1 MPLVINTNVA
11 SLNSQR
17 QLMSSGNA
25 LDRASERLSSGQ
37 RINSAKDDAAGL
49 AISNRMTSQI
59 RGLDQAIRNANDG
72 VSLIQTAEGAL
83 QESTNILQRMRE
95 LSIQSANGIYSDADR
110 KTLDAEVQQLI
121 MELDRIATSTSFNG
135 QKLLD
140 GSLGKV
146 NLQVGSDAG
155 QTITMKI
162 PAMDAKTL
170 GMGFVGVDMLG
181 GEIDLSTLL
190 INEND
195 ILINGQSIAKS
206 LESFNGFALPGPPP
220 VPAQTMDKLIDLI
233 NKNVLGVNASTY
245 AQATATGAGT
255 GVLESGQIFEI
266 AITKLD
272 GTSTTI
278 QVTNTQNLEELA
290 EKINTESGGLLSA
303 TVGENSRLSIA
314 GINVAGFTITDPAN
328 AGGGIDDQAVVGG
341 STYSGR
347 LVLES
352 EHGDPIT
359 ITRGS
364 TGTLEQLDALGF
376 RENTNPGQIEGVGIN
391 TPEVAWNVGDLSING
406 VIISNK
412 NTDSLAGKVAAINA
426 SQADTGVT
434 AQTFASATLDFSAT
448 DITTV
453 TGTFE
458 MNGVVIDMTGV
469 TSVADIVGRF
479 NANTDATGVSASLL
493 GTRVVLE
500 GATSSITFR
509 DGAGSVATA
518 LGGAILGHSDFANN
532 TPAVAVADG
541 ASVKG
546 GIKLSSE
553 NGSPISVKLG
563 PNADPDTLGLLESN
577 VTAEGAFGT
586 AIASIS
592 IDTAQGAQKALGV
605 IDNALN
611 TINEARSQLGAIN
624 NRLDFTMANLANVS
638 EKTSASRSRIVDA
651 DFAAETAALSRS
663 QVLQQAA
670 QAMLAQA
677 NARPEQVLQLLR

>member
-17 QLMSSGNA
+17 QLMNSGNA
-25 LDRASERLSSGQ
+25 LDRATERLSSGQ

-121 MELDRIATSTSFNG
+121 QELDRIATSTSFNG
-135 QKLLD
+135 QNLLD
-140 GSLGKV
+140 GSLGEV
-146 NLQVGSDAG
+146 DLQVGSDAG

-206 LESFNGFALPGPPP
+206 LESYNGFNIVGPPA
-220 VPAQTMDKLIDLI
+220 VPAQTLDKLIDLI
-233 NKNVLGVNASTY
+233 NKNVLGIDASTY

-255 GVLESGQIFEI
+255 GVLESGQVFEI

-272 GTSTTI
+272 GTITTV
-278 QVTNTQNLEELA
+278 QVTNTQTMEELVD
-290 EKINTESGGLLSA
+290 KINTESGGLLNAS
-303 TVGENSRLSIA
+303 VGDNSKLSIA
-314 GINVAGFTITDPAN
+314 GINVASFTITDGSLPAN
-328 AGGGIDDQAVVGG
+328 AAGGGIAG
-341 STYSGR
+341 TYSGR

-364 TGTLEQLDALGF
+364 TGTLAQLNALGF
-376 RENTNPGQIEGVGIN
+376 RENTNPGQVEGVGIT
-391 TPEVAWNVGDLSING
+391 TPNVAWNVGDLNING
-406 VIISNK
+406 VAISNK
-412 NTDSLAGKVAAINA
+412 DTDSLAGKIAAINA
-426 SQADTGVT
+426 AQSDTGVT
-434 AQTFASATLDFSAT
+434 AQAFASTTLDFGGVDLTAIGSPLLMNGEPIDIDGLTTIAEVVSAFNAKT
-448 DITTV
+448 DV
-453 TGTFE
+453 TG
-458 MNGVVIDMTGV
+458 I
-469 TSVADIVGRF
+469 
-479 NANTDATGVSASLL
+479 SASLL

-500 GATSSITFR
+500 GNASAITFGV
-509 DGAGSVATA
+509 DGTNTGLADLNAEALQIQSGTGAPAT
-518 LGGAILGHSDFANN
+518 IN
-532 TPAVAVADG
+532 AVTETVP
-541 ASVKG
+541 G
-546 GIKLSSE
+546 GIQLIST
-553 NGSPISVKLG
+553 NDSPISIKLG
-563 PNADPDTLGLLESN
+563 PNAVPATLGLLESN

-592 IDTAQGAQKALGV
+592 IDTAVGAQKALGV
-605 IDNALN
+605 IDNALT
-611 TINEARSQLGAIN
+611 TINDARSQLGAIN
-624 NRLDFTMANLANVS
+624 NRLDFTMSNLANVS

-651 DFAAETAALSRS
+651 DFAAETAALSRA

-670 QAMLAQA
+670 QAMLAQS

>member
-17 QLMSSGNA
+17 QLLNSGSA
-25 LDRASERLSSGQ
+25 LDRATERLSSGQ

-95 LSIQSANGIYSDADR
+95 LSIQSANGIYSNADR

-135 QKLLD
+135 QNLLD

-146 NLQVGSDAG
+146 DLQVGADAG

-181 GEIDLSTLL
+181 GEIDLTTLA

-195 ILINGQSIAKS
+195 ILINGQSIAKA
-206 LESFNGFALPGPPP
+206 LESFNGFDLPGPPV
-220 VPAQTMDKLIDLI
+220 VPAQTMDKLVDLI

-245 AQATATGAGT
+245 AQATATGAGS
-255 GVLESGQIFEI
+255 GVLESGQVFEV

-272 GTSTTI
+272 GTLTTI

-290 EKINTESGGLLSA
+290 EKINKESGGLLNA
-303 TVGENSRLSIA
+303 KVGENSKLSIA
-314 GINVAGFTITDPAN
+314 GINVASFSITDGSIPAN
-328 AGGGIDDQAVVGG
+328 AAGG
-341 STYSGR
+341 SIAGTYAGR

-364 TGTLEQLDALGF
+364 TGTLAQLDALGF
-376 RENTNPGQIEGVGIN
+376 RENTTPGQIEGVGIA
-391 TPEVAWNVGDLSING
+391 TPNVAWNVGDLSING
-406 VIISNK
+406 TIISNK

-426 SQADTGVT
+426 SQEDTGVT
-434 AQTFASATLDFSAT
+434 AQAFASATLDFAPS
-448 DITTV
+448 DLTTL

-458 MNGVVIDMTGV
+458 LNGVEIDLGAASPTRTV
-469 TSVADIVGRF
+469 ASVVAIF
-479 NANTDATGVSASLL
+479 NASTNATGISATLL
-493 GTRVVLE
+493 GTRIVLE
-500 GATSSITFR
+500 GAASSMTFR
-509 DGAGSVATA
+509 NGAGDVATA
-518 LGGAILGHSDFANN
+518 LGGALLGHSDFDNHG
-532 TPAVAVADG
+532 TPAAVVDG
-541 ASVKG
+541 DSVNG
-546 GIKLSSE
+546 GIKLNST
-553 NGSPISVKLG
+553 NGAPISVKLG

-592 IDTAQGAQKALGV
+592 IDSVAGAQKALGV
-605 IDNALN
+605 IDNALA
-611 TINEARSQLGAIN
+611 TINDARSQLGAIN
-624 NRLDFTMANLANVS
+624 NRLDFTMSNLANVS

-651 DFAAETAALSRS
+651 DFAAETAALSRA

-670 QAMLAQA
+670 QAMLAQS

>member
-17 QLMSSGNA
+17 QLMNSGNA

-121 MELDRIATSTSFNG
+121 QELDRIANSTSFNG
-135 QKLLD
+135 QNLLD

-146 NLQVGSDAG
+146 DLQVGSDAG

-206 LESFNGFALPGPPP
+206 LESYNGFNIVGPPA
-220 VPAQTMDKLIDLI
+220 VPAQTLDKLIDLI
-233 NKNVLGVNASTY
+233 NKNVLGIDASTY

-255 GVLESGQIFEI
+255 GVLEAGQVFEI

-272 GTSTTI
+272 GTVTTV
-278 QVTNTQNLEELA
+278 QVTNTQTMDELVD
-290 EKINTESGGLLSA
+290 KINTESGGLLNAS
-303 TVGENSRLSIA
+303 VGENSKLSIA
-314 GINVAGFTITDPAN
+314 GINVASFTITDNSLPAN
-328 AGGGIDDQAVVGG
+328 AAGGGIAG
-341 STYSGR
+341 TYAGR

-364 TGTLEQLDALGF
+364 TGTLAQLDALGF
-376 RENTNPGQIEGVGIN
+376 RENTNPGQVEGVGIT
-391 TPEVAWNVGDLSING
+391 TPNVAWNVGDLNING
-406 VIISNK
+406 VAISNK
-412 NTDSLAGKVAAINA
+412 DTDSLAGKVAAINA

-434 AQTFASATLDFSAT
+434 AQVFASTTLDFGGIDLTAIGSPLLMNGEPIDINGLTTIAEVVNAFNAKT
-448 DITTV
+448 DV
-453 TGTFE
+453 TG
-458 MNGVVIDMTGV
+458 I
-469 TSVADIVGRF
+469 
-479 NANTDATGVSASLL
+479 SASLL

-500 GATSSITFR
+500 GNASSITFGV
-509 DGAGSVATA
+509 DGTNTGLADLNAEALQIQSGTGAPVTINAATE
-518 LGGAILGHSDFANN
+518 
-532 TPAVAVADG
+532 TVQ
-541 ASVKG
+541 G
-546 GIKLSSE
+546 GIMLVST
-553 NGSPISVKLG
+553 NDSPISIKLG
-563 PNADPDTLGLLESN
+563 PNAVAATLGLLESN

-592 IDTAQGAQKALGV
+592 IDTAAGAQKALGV
-605 IDNALN
+605 IDNALT
-611 TINEARSQLGAIN
+611 TINDARSQLGAIN
-624 NRLDFTMANLANVS
+624 NRLDFTMSNLANVS

-651 DFAAETAALSRS
+651 DFAAETAALSRA

-670 QAMLAQA
+670 QAMLAQG

>member
-17 QLMSSGNA
+17 QLMNSGNA

-121 MELDRIATSTSFNG
+121 QELDRIATSTSFNG
-135 QKLLD
+135 QNLLD

-146 NLQVGSDAG
+146 DLQVGSDAG

-206 LESFNGFALPGPPP
+206 LESFNGFNIVGPPA
-220 VPAQTMDKLIDLI
+220 VPAQTLDKLIDLI
-233 NKNVLGVNASTY
+233 NKNVLGIDASTY

-255 GVLESGQIFEI
+255 GVLENGQVFEI

-272 GTSTTI
+272 GTVTTV
-278 QVTNTQNLEELA
+278 QVTNTQTMDELVD
-290 EKINTESGGLLSA
+290 KINTESGGLLNAS
-303 TVGENSRLSIA
+303 VGDDSKLSIA
-314 GINVAGFTITDPAN
+314 GINVSSFTITDGSLPAN
-328 AGGGIDDQAVVGG
+328 AAGGGIAG
-341 STYSGR
+341 TFSGR

-364 TGTLEQLDALGF
+364 TGTLAQLNALGF
-376 RENTNPGQIEGVGIN
+376 RENTNPGQVEGVGIT
-391 TPEVAWNVGDLSING
+391 TPNVAWNVGDLSING
-406 VIISNK
+406 VVISNK

-426 SQADTGVT
+426 AQGDTGVT
-434 AQTFASATLDFSAT
+434 AQVFASTTLDFGGIDLTAIASPLLMNGEPINITGLTSISAVVAAFNAKT
-448 DITTV
+448 DV
-453 TGTFE
+453 TG
-458 MNGVVIDMTGV
+458 I
-469 TSVADIVGRF
+469 
-479 NANTDATGVSASLL
+479 SASLL

-500 GATSSITFR
+500 GNAAAITFGV
-509 DGAGSVATA
+509 DGTNDGLADLNAEALQIQSGTGAPATINA
-518 LGGAILGHSDFANN
+518 A
-532 TPAVAVADG
+532 TQTVP
-541 ASVKG
+541 G
-546 GIKLSSE
+546 GIKLVST
-553 NGSPISVKLG
+553 NDSPISIKLG
-563 PNADPDTLGLLESN
+563 PNAVPATLGLLESN

-592 IDTAQGAQKALGV
+592 IDTAVGAQKALGV
-605 IDNALN
+605 IDNALT
-611 TINEARSQLGAIN
+611 TINDARSQLGAIN
-624 NRLDFTMANLANVS
+624 NRLDFTMSNLANVS

-651 DFAAETAALSRS
+651 DFAAETAALSRA

-670 QAMLAQA
+670 QAMLAQG

>member
-17 QLMSSGNA
+17 QLMNSGNA

-110 KTLDAEVQQLI
+110 ETLDAEVQQLI
-121 MELDRIATSTSFNG
+121 QELDRIATSTSFNG

-146 NLQVGSDAG
+146 DLQVGSDAE

-206 LESFNGFALPGPPP
+206 LESYNGFNIVGPPA
-220 VPAQTMDKLIDLI
+220 VPAQTLDKLIDLI
-233 NKNVLGVNASTY
+233 NKNVLGIDASTY

-255 GVLESGQIFEI
+255 GVLENGQVFEI

-278 QVTNTQNLEELA
+278 QVTNTQSMDELV

-303 TVGENSRLSIA
+303 SVSDNSKLSIA
-314 GINVAGFTITDPAN
+314 GMNVASFTITDGSVPAN
-328 AGGGIDDQAVVGG
+328 AAGGGIAG
-341 STYSGR
+341 TYAGR

-364 TGTLEQLDALGF
+364 TGTLAQLNALGF
-376 RENTNPGQIEGVGIN
+376 RENTNAGQVEGVGISSPN
-391 TPEVAWNVGDLSING
+391 VAWNVGDLSING

-412 NTDSLAGKVAAINA
+412 DTDSLAGKIAAINA
-426 SQADTGVT
+426 AQSDTGVT
-434 AQTFASATLDFSAT
+434 AQAFASTTLDFGGVDLTA
-448 DITTV
+448 ITTPLL
-453 TGTFE
+453 
-458 MNGVVIDMTGV
+458 MNGEPIDIDGLTSISSVV
-469 TSVADIVGRF
+469 SAF
-479 NANTDATGVSASLL
+479 NAKTNVTGVSASLL
-493 GTRVVLE
+493 GTRIVLE
-500 GATSSITFR
+500 GNAAAITFGV
-509 DGAGSVATA
+509 DGVNDGLADLNAEGLQIQTGTAAPAT
-518 LGGAILGHSDFANN
+518 IN
-532 TPAVAVADG
+532 AVTQTIQ
-541 ASVKG
+541 G
-546 GIKLSSE
+546 GIKLVSTNE
-553 NGSPISVKLG
+553 APISIKLG
-563 PNADPDTLGLLESN
+563 INAVPATLGLLESN

-592 IDTAQGAQKALGV
+592 IDTAAGAQKALGV
-605 IDNALN
+605 IDNALS

-624 NRLDFTMANLANVS
+624 NRLDFTMSNLANVS

-651 DFAAETAALSRS
+651 DFAAETAALSRA

-670 QAMLAQA
+670 QAMLAQG

>member
-1 MPLVINTNVA
+1 MPLIINTNVA

-17 QLMSSGNA
+17 QLMNSGNA

-83 QESTNILQRMRE
+83 QETTNILQRMRE
-95 LSIQSANGIYSDADR
+95 LSIQSANGIYSNADR
-110 KTLDAEVQQLI
+110 LTLDAEVKQLI
-121 MELDRIATSTSFNG
+121 EELDRIATSTSFNG

-146 NLQVGSDAG
+146 QLQVGADAG

-181 GEIDLSTLL
+181 GEIDLASLQL
-190 INEND
+190 SENN
-195 ILINGQSIAKS
+195 ILINGQSVVKA
-206 LESFNGFALPGPPP
+206 LETFDGATEN
-220 VPAQTMDKLIDLI
+220 MDKLIELI
-233 NKNVLGVNASTY
+233 NKNVLGINASTY

-255 GVLESGQIFEI
+255 GVLEAGQIFSI
-266 AITKLD
+266 AIAKLD
-272 GTSTTI
+272 GTTSTI
-278 QVTNTQNLEELA
+278 QVTNTSTLQELA
-290 EKINTESGGLLSA
+290 EKINSESGGLLNA
-303 TVGENSRLSIA
+303 RVGENSKLSIS
-314 GINVAGFTITDPAN
+314 GINVAGFTITDGSVPAN
-328 AGGGIDDQAVVGG
+328 AAGGGIAG
-341 STYSGR
+341 TYAGR

-364 TGTLEQLDALGF
+364 TGTLAQLDALGF
-376 RENTNPGQIEGVGIN
+376 RENTNAGQVEGVGI
-391 TPEVAWNVGDLSING
+391 TSPAVPWNVGDLTING
-406 VIISNK
+406 VVISNK

-426 SQADTGVT
+426 SQQDTGVT
-434 AQTFASATLDFSAT
+434 AEAFSSTTLDFGGVTLPIGAPLLMNGEPILVDGVGVTTIAGVVAAFNAKT
-448 DITTV
+448 DV
-453 TGTFE
+453 TGIT
-458 MNGVVIDMTGV
+458 
-469 TSVADIVGRF
+469 
-479 NANTDATGVSASLL
+479 ATLL

-500 GATSSITFR
+500 GNAAAITFGV
-509 DGAGSVATA
+509 DATNTGLADLNAAGVLIQSGTGAA
-518 LGGAILGHSDFANN
+518 
-532 TPAVAVADG
+532 AVINAAAETVP
-541 ASVKG
+541 G
-546 GIKLSSE
+546 GIKLTST
-553 NGSPISVKLG
+553 NGSPISIKLG
-563 PNADPDTLGLLESN
+563 PNADPATLGILESN

-586 AIASIS
+586 AIGSIS
-592 IDTAQGAQKALGV
+592 IATAAGAQKALGV
-605 IDNALN
+605 IDNALA
-611 TINEARSQLGAIN
+611 TINDARSQLGAIN
-624 NRLDFTMANLANVS
+624 NRLDFTMSNLANIS

-651 DFAAETAALSRS
+651 DFAAETAALSRA

>member
-17 QLMSSGNA
+17 QLMNSGSS

-83 QESTNILQRMRE
+83 QETTNILQRMRE

-110 KTLDAEVQQLI
+110 MTLDAEVQQLI
-121 MELDRIATSTSFNG
+121 QELDRIATSTSFNG

-181 GEIDLSTLL
+181 GEMDLAGPPALVL
-190 INEND
+190 NEND
-195 ILINGQSIAKS
+195 VLINGQSIVKA
-206 LESFNGFALPGPPP
+206 LESFDGATDTWDQLVGY
-220 VPAQTMDKLIDLI
+220 I
-233 NKNVLGVNASTY
+233 NTNVLGINASTY
-245 AQATATGAGT
+245 AQATGTGVGT
-255 GVLESGQIFEI
+255 GVLENGDIFEVT
-266 AITKLD
+266 ITKLD
-272 GTSTTI
+272 GSASVI
-278 QVTNTQNLEELA
+278 QITNTQNMDELV
-290 EKINTESGGLLSA
+290 EKLNSESGGLLSA
-303 TVGENSRLSIA
+303 SVDDNGRLS
-314 GINVAGFTITDPAN
+314 VAGQNVQSLAIVDASN
-328 AGGGIDDQAVVGG
+328 AGGTIAG
-341 STYSGR
+341 TYNGR

-364 TGTLEQLDALGF
+364 TGTLVQLDQLGF
-376 RENTNPGQIEGVGIN
+376 RENTNPGDVEGVGIT
-391 TPEVAWNVGDLSING
+391 TPAVPWNVGDLTING
-406 VIISNK
+406 VVISNK
-412 NTDSLAGKVAAINA
+412 DTDSLVGKINAINA
-426 SQADTGVT
+426 AQEETGVT
-434 AQTFASATLDFSAT
+434 AAAFVSTTLDFGGIDLTA
-448 DITTV
+448 ITSPLL
-453 TGTFE
+453 
-458 MNGVVIDMTGV
+458 MNGEAIAINGATSISDVV
-469 TSVADIVGRF
+469 AAF
-479 NANTDATGVSASLL
+479 NAQKDTTGITATLL

-500 GATSSITFR
+500 GSAAAITFGL
-509 DGAGSVATA
+509 DGTNDGLADLNAAGLQIQSGTNAAATIN
-518 LGGAILGHSDFANN
+518 GA
-532 TPAVAVADG
+532 TETVP
-541 ASVKG
+541 G
-546 GIKLSSE
+546 GIKLSST
-553 NGSPISVKLG
+553 NGSPISIKLG
-563 PNADPDTLGLLESN
+563 PSAVAATLGLLESN

-586 AIASIS
+586 AVASIS
-592 IDTAQGAQKALGV
+592 IDTAAGAQKAIGV
-605 IDNALN
+605 IDNALT
-611 TINEARSQLGAIN
+611 TINDARSQLGAIN
-624 NRLDFTMANLANVS
+624 NRLDFTMSNLANIS

-651 DFAAETAALSRS
+651 DFAAETAALSRA

-670 QAMLAQA
+670 TAMLAQA
-677 NARPEQVLQLLR
+677 NARPEQVLSLLR

>member
-17 QLMSSGNA
+17 QLMNSGNA

-121 MELDRIATSTSFNG
+121 QELDRIATSTSFNG
-135 QKLLD
+135 QNLLD

-146 NLQVGSDAG
+146 DLQVGSDAG

-195 ILINGQSIAKS
+195 ILINGQSVAKS
-206 LESFNGFALPGPPP
+206 LESFNGFNIVGPPA
-220 VPAQTMDKLIDLI
+220 VPAQTLDKLIDLI
-233 NKNVLGVNASTY
+233 NKNVLGIDASTY

-255 GVLESGQIFEI
+255 GVLENGQVFEI

-272 GTSTTI
+272 GTATTI
-278 QVTNTQNLEELA
+278 QVTNTQTMDELV
-290 EKINTESGGLLSA
+290 EKINTESGGLLNAS
-303 TVGENSRLSIA
+303 VGEDSKLSIA
-314 GINVAGFTITDPAN
+314 GINVASFTITDGSVPAN
-328 AGGGIDDQAVVGG
+328 AAGGGIAG
-341 STYSGR
+341 TFSGR

-364 TGTLEQLDALGF
+364 TGTLAQLNALGF
-376 RENTNPGQIEGVGIN
+376 RENTNPGQVEGVGIT
-391 TPEVAWNVGDLSING
+391 TPNVAWNVGDLSING
-406 VIISNK
+406 VVISNK

-426 SQADTGVT
+426 AQGDTGVT
-434 AQTFASATLDFSAT
+434 AQVFASTTLDFGGIDLTAIASPLLMNGEPIVITGLTTIADVVNAFNAKT
-448 DITTV
+448 DV
-453 TGTFE
+453 TG
-458 MNGVVIDMTGV
+458 I
-469 TSVADIVGRF
+469 
-479 NANTDATGVSASLL
+479 SASLL

-500 GATSSITFR
+500 GNSAAITFGI
-509 DGAGSVATA
+509 DGTNDGLADLNAEALQIQSGTGAPATINA
-518 LGGAILGHSDFANN
+518 A
-532 TPAVAVADG
+532 TQTVP
-541 ASVKG
+541 G
-546 GIKLSSE
+546 GIKLVST
-553 NGSPISVKLG
+553 NDSPISIKLG
-563 PNADPDTLGLLESN
+563 PNAVPATLGLLESN

-592 IDTAQGAQKALGV
+592 IDTAVGAQKALGV
-605 IDNALN
+605 IDNALT
-611 TINEARSQLGAIN
+611 TINDARSQLGAIN
-624 NRLDFTMANLANVS
+624 NRLDFTMSNLANVS

-651 DFAAETAALSRS
+651 DFAAETAALSRA

-670 QAMLAQA
+670 QAMLAQG

>member
-17 QLMSSGNA
+17 QLMNSGNA

-110 KTLDAEVQQLI
+110 ETLDAEVQQLI
-121 MELDRIATSTSFNG
+121 QELDRIATSTSFNG

-146 NLQVGSDAG
+146 DLQVGSDAE

-206 LESFNGFALPGPPP
+206 LESYNGFAIVGPPA
-220 VPAQTMDKLIDLI
+220 VPAQTLDKLIELI
-233 NKNVLGVNASTY
+233 NKNVLGIDASTY

-255 GVLESGQIFEI
+255 GVLENGQVFEI

-278 QVTNTQNLEELA
+278 QVTNTQSMDELV

-303 TVGENSRLSIA
+303 SVSDNSKLSIA
-314 GINVAGFTITDPAN
+314 GMNVASFTITDGSVPAN
-328 AGGGIDDQAVVGG
+328 AAGGGIAG
-341 STYSGR
+341 TYAGR

-364 TGTLEQLDALGF
+364 TGTLAQLNALGF
-376 RENTNPGQIEGVGIN
+376 RENTNAGQVEGVGISSPN
-391 TPEVAWNVGDLSING
+391 VAWNVGDLSING

-412 NTDSLAGKVAAINA
+412 DTDSLAGKIAAINA
-426 SQADTGVT
+426 AQSDTGVT
-434 AQTFASATLDFSAT
+434 AQAFASTTLDFGGVDLTA
-448 DITTV
+448 ITTPLL
-453 TGTFE
+453 
-458 MNGVVIDMTGV
+458 MNGEPIDIDGLTSISSVV
-469 TSVADIVGRF
+469 SAF
-479 NANTDATGVSASLL
+479 NAKTNVTGVSASLL
-493 GTRVVLE
+493 GTRIVLE
-500 GATSSITFR
+500 GNAAAITFGV
-509 DGAGSVATA
+509 DGVNDGLADLNAEGLQIQTGTAAPAT
-518 LGGAILGHSDFANN
+518 IN
-532 TPAVAVADG
+532 AVTQTIQ
-541 ASVKG
+541 G
-546 GIKLSSE
+546 GIKLVSTNE
-553 NGSPISVKLG
+553 APISIKLG
-563 PNADPDTLGLLESN
+563 INAVPATLGLLESN

-592 IDTAQGAQKALGV
+592 IDTAAGAQKALGV
-605 IDNALN
+605 IDNALS

-624 NRLDFTMANLANVS
+624 NRLDFTMSNLANVS

-651 DFAAETAALSRS
+651 DFAAETAALSRA

-670 QAMLAQA
+670 QAMLAQG

>member
-1 MPLVINTNVA
+1 MPLIINTNVA

-121 MELDRIATSTSFNG
+121 QELDRIATSTSFNG

-146 NLQVGSDAG
+146 DLQVGSDAG

-162 PAMDAKTL
+162 PSMDAKTL

-181 GEIDLSTLL
+181 GEINLAGLQL
-190 INEND
+190 NEND
-195 ILINGQSIAKS
+195 ILINGQSVVKA
-206 LESFNGFALPGPPP
+206 LETFDGTTEN
-220 VPAQTMDKLIDLI
+220 MDKLIELI
-233 NKNVLGVNASTY
+233 NKNVLGINASTY

-255 GVLESGQIFEI
+255 GVLEAGQVFSI
-266 AITKLD
+266 AIDKLD
-272 GTSTTI
+272 GTTTTI
-278 QVTNTQNLEELA
+278 QVTNTATLQELA
-290 EKINTESGGLLSA
+290 EKINTESGGLLNA
-303 TVGENSRLSIA
+303 TVGENSKLSIA
-314 GINVAGFTITDPAN
+314 GINVAGFTITDGSVPADA
-328 AGGGIDDQAVVGG
+328 AGGGIAG
-341 STYSGR
+341 TYSGR

-352 EHGDPIT
+352 DYGDPIT

-364 TGTLEQLDALGF
+364 TGTLAQLDALGF
-376 RENTNPGQIEGVGIN
+376 RENTNPGQVEGVGI
-391 TPEVAWNVGDLSING
+391 TSPGTAWNVGDLTING
-406 VIISNK
+406 VVISNK
-412 NTDSLAGKVAAINA
+412 NTDSLAGKIAAINA
-426 SQADTGVT
+426 SQQDTGVT
-434 AQTFASATLDFSAT
+434 AEAFASTTLDFGGVTLPIGAPVLMNGEPILLDGAGVLTIADVVAAFNAKT
-448 DITTV
+448 DV
-453 TGTFE
+453 TGIT
-458 MNGVVIDMTGV
+458 
-469 TSVADIVGRF
+469 
-479 NANTDATGVSASLL
+479 ASLL

-500 GATSSITFR
+500 GNAASITFGV
-509 DGAGSVATA
+509 DATNTGLADLNAAGVQIQSGTA
-518 LGGAILGHSDFANN
+518 A
-532 TPAVAVADG
+532 PAVINA
-541 ASVKG
+541 ASESVPG
-546 GIKLSSE
+546 GIQLTSA
-553 NGSPISVKLG
+553 NGSPISIKLG
-563 PNADPDTLGLLESN
+563 PNAVAATLGLLESN

-586 AIASIS
+586 AVSSIS
-592 IDTAQGAQKALGV
+592 IATAQGAQKALGV
-605 IDNALN
+605 IDNALT
-611 TINEARSQLGAIN
+611 TINDARSQLGAIN
-624 NRLDFTMANLANVS
+624 NRLDFTMSNLANIS

-651 DFAAETAALSRS
+651 DFAAETAALSRA

>member
-1 MPLVINTNVA
+1 MPLIINTNVA

-121 MELDRIATSTSFNG
+121 QELDRIATSTSFNG

-146 NLQVGSDAG
+146 DLQVGSDAG

-162 PAMDAKTL
+162 PSMDAKTL

-181 GEIDLSTLL
+181 GEIDLAGLQL
-190 INEND
+190 NEND
-195 ILINGQSIAKS
+195 ILINGQSVVKA
-206 LESFNGFALPGPPP
+206 LETFDGTTEN
-220 VPAQTMDKLIDLI
+220 MDKLIELI
-233 NKNVLGVNASTY
+233 NKNVLGINASTY

-255 GVLESGQIFEI
+255 GVLEAGQVFSI
-266 AITKLD
+266 AIDKLD
-272 GTSTTI
+272 GTTTTI
-278 QVTNTQNLEELA
+278 QVTNTATLQELA
-290 EKINTESGGLLSA
+290 EKINTESGGLLNA
-303 TVGENSRLSIA
+303 TVGENSKLSIA
-314 GINVAGFTITDPAN
+314 GINVAGFTITDGSVPADA
-328 AGGGIDDQAVVGG
+328 AGGGIAG
-341 STYSGR
+341 TYSGR

-352 EHGDPIT
+352 DYGDPIT

-364 TGTLEQLDALGF
+364 TGTLAQLDALGF
-376 RENTNPGQIEGVGIN
+376 RENTNPGQVEGVGI
-391 TPEVAWNVGDLSING
+391 TSPGTAWNVGDLTING
-406 VIISNK
+406 VVISNK
-412 NTDSLAGKVAAINA
+412 NTDSLAGKIAAINA
-426 SQADTGVT
+426 SQQDTGVT
-434 AQTFASATLDFSAT
+434 AEAFASTTLDFGGVTLPIGAPVLMNGEPILLDGAGVLTIADVVAAFNAKT
-448 DITTV
+448 DV
-453 TGTFE
+453 TGIT
-458 MNGVVIDMTGV
+458 
-469 TSVADIVGRF
+469 
-479 NANTDATGVSASLL
+479 ASLL

-500 GATSSITFR
+500 GNAASITFGV
-509 DGAGSVATA
+509 DATNTGLADLNAAGVQIQSGTA
-518 LGGAILGHSDFANN
+518 A
-532 TPAVAVADG
+532 PAVINA
-541 ASVKG
+541 ASESVPG
-546 GIKLSSE
+546 GIQLTSA
-553 NGSPISVKLG
+553 NGSPISIKLG
-563 PNADPDTLGLLESN
+563 PNAVAATLGLLESN

-586 AIASIS
+586 AVSSIS
-592 IDTAQGAQKALGV
+592 IATAQGAQKALGV
-605 IDNALN
+605 IDNALT
-611 TINEARSQLGAIN
+611 TINDARSQLGAIN
-624 NRLDFTMANLANVS
+624 NRLDFTMSNLANIS

-651 DFAAETAALSRS
+651 DFAAETAALSRA

>member
-17 QLMSSGNA
+17 QLMNSGNA

-121 MELDRIATSTSFNG
+121 QELDRIATSTSFNG

-146 NLQVGSDAG
+146 DLQVGSDAG

-162 PAMDAKTL
+162 PSMDAKTL

-206 LESFNGFALPGPPP
+206 LESYVGYDDAGPP
-220 VPAQTMDKLIDLI
+220 VLVAQTLDKLVDMI
-233 NKNVLGVNASTY
+233 NKNVLGIDASTY

-255 GVLESGQIFEI
+255 GVLEEGQIFEI

-272 GTSTTI
+272 GTETTI
-278 QVTNTQNLEELA
+278 QVTNTQSMDELV
-290 EKINTESGGLLSA
+290 EKINSESGGLLSA
-303 TVGENSRLSIA
+303 TVGEDSKLSIA
-314 GINVAGFTITDPAN
+314 GLNVAGFTIADGSAPADA
-328 AGGGIDDQAVVGG
+328 AGGGIAG
-341 STYSGR
+341 TYAGR

-364 TGTLEQLDALGF
+364 TGTLAQLNALGF
-376 RENTNPGQIEGVGIN
+376 RENTNAGQVEGVGIE
-391 TPEVAWNVGDLSING
+391 TPEVAWNVGDLTING
-406 VIISNK
+406 VVISNK
-412 NTDSLAGKVAAINA
+412 NTDSLAGKIAAINA

-434 AQTFASATLDFSAT
+434 ASAFSSATLDFSTAT
-448 DITTV
+448 LATIAD
-453 TGTFE
+453 TFE
-458 MNGVVIDMTGV
+458 LNGVEIDFGAASATR
-469 TSVADIVGRF
+469 TVAELVSIF
-479 NANTDATGVSASLL
+479 NANTDATGISASLL
-493 GTRVVLE
+493 GTRIVLE
-500 GATSSITFR
+500 GSTSSITFR
-509 DGAGSVATA
+509 DGAGTVATA
-518 LGGAILGHSDFANN
+518 LGGATLAASDFANN
-532 TPAVAVADG
+532 PPAPVADG
-541 ASVKG
+541 NVVKG
-546 GIKLSSE
+546 GIQLTSA
-553 NGSPISVKLG
+553 NGSPISIEIG
-563 PNADPDTLGLLESN
+563 ANADPDTLGLLESN

-586 AIASIS
+586 AISSIS
-592 IDTAQGAQKALGV
+592 IDTAAGAQKALGV
-605 IDNALN
+605 IDNALT
-611 TINEARSQLGAIN
+611 TINDARSQLGAIN
-624 NRLDFTMANLANVS
+624 NRLDFTMSNLANIS

-651 DFAAETAALSRS
+651 DFAAETAALSRA

>member
-17 QLMSSGNA
+17 QLMNSGNA

-95 LSIQSANGIYSDADR
+95 LSIQSANGIYSNADR

-121 MELDRIATSTSFNG
+121 QELDRIATSTAFNG

-162 PAMDAKTL
+162 PSMDAKTL

-181 GEIDLSTLL
+181 GEIDLTTLL
-190 INEND
+190 INESD

-206 LESFNGFALPGPPP
+206 QESFNGFALVGPPA
-220 VPAQTMDKLIDLI
+220 VPAQTLDKLIDLI
-233 NKNVLGVNASTY
+233 NQNVLGINASTY

-255 GVLESGQIFEI
+255 GVLEAGQVFEV

-272 GTSTTI
+272 GTATTI
-278 QVTNTQNLEELA
+278 QVTNTQTMDELVN
-290 EKINTESGGLLSA
+290 KINTESGGLLNA
-303 TVGENSRLSIA
+303 TVGEDSKLSIA
-314 GINVAGFTITDPAN
+314 GINVASFTITDGSVPAN
-328 AGGGIDDQAVVGG
+328 TAGGGIAG
-341 STYSGR
+341 TYSGR

-352 EHGDPIT
+352 EHDDPIT

-364 TGTLEQLDALGF
+364 TGTLAQLNSLGF
-376 RENTNPGQIEGVGIN
+376 RENTNPGQVEGVGIT
-391 TPEVAWNVGDLSING
+391 TPNVAWNVGDLSING
-406 VIISNK
+406 VAISNRDT
-412 NTDSLAGKVAAINA
+412 NSLAGKITAINA
-426 SQADTGVT
+426 AQGETGVT
-434 AQTFASATLDFSAT
+434 AQVFASTTLDFGGIDLTAIGSPLL
-448 DITTV
+448 
-453 TGTFE
+453 
-458 MNGVVIDMTGV
+458 MNGEPIDINGLTTISEVV
-469 TSVADIVGRF
+469 AAF
-479 NANTDATGVSASLL
+479 NAKTNTTGISASLL
-493 GTRVVLE
+493 GTRIVLE
-500 GATSSITFR
+500 GNSSSITFGV
-509 DGAGSVATA
+509 DGANTGLADLNTEGLQIQSGTGAPAT
-518 LGGAILGHSDFANN
+518 IN
-532 TPAVAVADG
+532 AVTETVP
-541 ASVKG
+541 G
-546 GIKLSSE
+546 GIQLSSA
-553 NGSPISVKLG
+553 NGSPISIKLG
-563 PNADPDTLGLLESN
+563 ANAVAATLGLLESN

-605 IDNALN
+605 IDKALT
-611 TINEARSQLGAIN
+611 TINDARSQLGAIN
-624 NRLDFTMANLANVS
+624 NRLDFTMSNLANVS

-651 DFAAETAALSRS
+651 DFAAETAALSRA

-670 QAMLAQA
+670 QAMLAQS

>member
-17 QLMSSGNA
+17 QLMNSGGA

-95 LSIQSANGIYSDADR
+95 LSIQSANGIYSNADR
-110 KTLDAEVQQLI
+110 STLDAEVQQLI
-121 MELDRIATSTSFNG
+121 QELDRIATSTSFNG

-146 NLQVGSDAG
+146 NLQVGSDAN

-181 GEIDLSTLL
+181 GQMDLVGPPALVL
-190 INEND
+190 NEND
-195 ILINGQSIAKS
+195 VLINGQSLVKA
-206 LESFNGFALPGPPP
+206 LETFDGA
-220 VPAQTMDKLIDLI
+220 TDTWDKLIGYI
-233 NKNVLGVNASTY
+233 NTNVQGIDASSY
-245 AQATATGAGT
+245 AQATGTGVGT
-255 GVLESGQIFEI
+255 GVLENGGIFEVT
-266 AITKLD
+266 ITKLD
-272 GTSTTI
+272 GSSSVI
-278 QVTNTQNLEELA
+278 QITNTQNIKELS
-290 EKINTESGGLLSA
+290 EKINSESGGLLNASIDDNGRLSLAAQNVAGLTIVDA
-303 TVGENSRLSIA
+303 TNAGGSIA
-314 GINVAGFTITDPAN
+314 G
-328 AGGGIDDQAVVGG
+328 
-341 STYSGR
+341 TYNGR

-364 TGTLEQLDALGF
+364 TGTLVQLDKLGF
-376 RENTNPGQIEGVGIN
+376 RENTNAGQVEGVGIT
-391 TPEVAWNVGDLSING
+391 TPAVAWNVGDLSING
-406 VIISNK
+406 VSISNK
-412 NTDSLAGKVAAINA
+412 DTDSLAGKIAAINKV
-426 SQADTGVT
+426 QEDTGVT
-434 AQTFASATLDFSAT
+434 AQAFVATTLDFSGI
-448 DITTV
+448 DLTTIASPLL
-453 TGTFE
+453 
-458 MNGVVIDMTGV
+458 MNGEAIVINGLTTITDVVNAFNAKKDTTGV
-469 TSVADIVGRF
+469 T
-479 NANTDATGVSASLL
+479 ATLL

-500 GATSSITFR
+500 GNAAAITFGT
-509 DGAGSVATA
+509 DGTNDGLTDLNAAALQIQSGTGAAATI
-518 LGGAILGHSDFANN
+518 GAV
-532 TPAVAVADG
+532 TETVP
-541 ASVKG
+541 G
-546 GIKLSSE
+546 GIKLTSTNS
-553 NGSPISVKLG
+553 SPISIKLG
-563 PNADPDTLGLLESN
+563 PNAVAATMGLLESN

-592 IDTAQGAQKALGV
+592 IATAQGAQKALGV
-605 IDNALN
+605 IDKALSS
-611 TINEARSQLGAIN
+611 INEARSQLGAIN
-624 NRLDFTMANLANVS
+624 NRLDFTMSNLANIS